1 MKPLTL
7 IVFSLLIFP
16 RSLLA
21 QIITPNST
29 VEECIAYIEQIANKN
44 KLSTDESIKFAGTFY
59 VVLHSPLH
67 KTAYIGINWASFSTL
82 KVDASHEYMSPSVTF
97 VFTDSLV
104 REVEMA
110 NRNHI
115 VFRDFHTIESFR
127 ISASKE
133 EIPGLEIAAK
143 RLAQL
148 AKTGD
153 RVLSPGDD
161 IFFGIRLVYNNAEI
175 KEMITRQINGFRNAH
190 YAGLNLGF
198 ELLPNYEHGKFKMN
212 TQWNERTKEPEGF
225 VEIPYKD
232 LVDVHA
238 DGRVIH
244 FQGTTNSIKFALA
257 EHVPEDD
264 ITDLIENLHHWLWL
278 QGFDRFEYKF
288 RY

>member
-1 MKPLTL
+1 
-7 IVFSLLIFP
+7 
-16 RSLLA
+16 
-21 QIITPNST
+21 
-29 VEECIAYIEQIANKN
+29 
-44 KLSTDESIKFAGTFY
+44 
-59 VVLHSPLH
+59 
-67 KTAYIGINWASFSTL
+67 
-82 KVDASHEYMSPSVTF
+82 MSPSVTF

-133 EIPGLEIAAK
+133 KIPGLEIAAQ

-148 AKTGD
+148 AKTGE

-212 TQWNERTKEPEGF
+212 TQWN
-225 VEIPYKD
+225 
-232 LVDVHA
+232 
-238 DGRVIH
+238 
-244 FQGTTNSIKFALA
+244 
-257 EHVPEDD
+257 
-264 ITDLIENLHHWLWL
+264 
-278 QGFDRFEYKF
+278 
-288 RY
+288 

>member
-1 MKPLTL
+1 MMIAIPNNEYKPSGRKLNNIAMKPLTL

-67 KTAYIGINWASFSTL
+67 KTAYIGLNGASFSTL
-82 KVDASHEYMSPSVTF
+82 QVDASHEYMSTSVSF
-97 VFTDSLV
+97 DFTESLV

-133 EIPGLEIAAK
+133 EIPG
-143 RLAQL
+143 
-148 AKTGD
+148 
-153 RVLSPGDD
+153 
-161 IFFGIRLVYNNAEI
+161 
-175 KEMITRQINGFRNAH
+175 
-190 YAGLNLGF
+190 
-198 ELLPNYEHGKFKMN
+198 
-212 TQWNERTKEPEGF
+212 
-225 VEIPYKD
+225 
-232 LVDVHA
+232 
-238 DGRVIH
+238 
-244 FQGTTNSIKFALA
+244 
-257 EHVPEDD
+257 
-264 ITDLIENLHHWLWL
+264 
-278 QGFDRFEYKF
+278 
-288 RY
+288 